1 MRSVSPSQQA
11 PSFPHCAESRQEFSY
26 QAGRICVFHHF
37 STPLSPLVCAEV
49 RQEFSYQ
56 ARRLISYSFVLL
68 EVVHCFA
75 CLNW

>member
-1 MRSVSPSQQA
+1 MRA
-11 PSFPHCAESRQEFSY
+11 LGA
-26 QAGRICVFHHF
+26 ARICQ
-37 STPLSPLVCAEV
+37 SPLPLFPMPPTVTRRCLARGAAAEV

-68 EVVHCFA
+68 EVVHCFG

>member
-1 MRSVSPSQQA
+1 MPQHFQPPGGMRA
-11 PSFPHCAESRQEFSY
+11 LCTA
-26 QAGRICVFHHF
+26 RICQ
-37 STPLSPLVCAEV
+37 SPLPFLRMPPTVTRRCLARDAAAEV